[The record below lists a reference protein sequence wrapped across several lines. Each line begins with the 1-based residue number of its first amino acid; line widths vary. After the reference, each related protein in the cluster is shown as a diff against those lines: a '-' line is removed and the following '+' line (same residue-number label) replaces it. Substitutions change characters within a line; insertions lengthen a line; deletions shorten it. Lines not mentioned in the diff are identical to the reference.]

1 MTRNITAYRMALAC
15 VSLCRTIFMYSLCV
29 HFSNASIFIVQTWEK
44 CCPRRQGVGFEE
56 PEGDFYIEVTSQHR
70 STILFVANE

>member
-1 MTRNITAYRMALAC
+1 MTRNITAYRMALAY
-15 VSLCRTIFMYSLCV
+15 VSLCHTI
-29 HFSNASIFIVQTWEK
+29 FSNASIFIVQTWEK